1 MTTEEAVAAIVAVMA
16 DAESKAGNIRHA
28 VRDAKA
34 AFQDIHDNGD
44 AGYLR
49 SRAFATELDALA
61 TTFESAL
68 FDIHA
73 RMTEYAIEKGIDG
86 LGTMG
91 GGGR

>member
-1 MTTEEAVAAIVAVMA
+1 MTTEEAVAAIAEVMA
-16 DAESKAGNIRHA
+16 DAESKAANIRHA

-49 SRAFATELDALA
+49 SKAFATELDALA
-61 TTFESAL
+61 TGFEAGL

-73 RMTEYAIEKGIDG
+73 RMTEYALPRGIDLPG
-86 LGTMG
+86 VLS